1 MEIKK
6 VSVIGAGTM
15 GSGIATVSLIA
26 GYEVNLIDIKQEFVD
41 NAKSK
46 IEQNLQKSV
55 SKCIITEE
63 AFTNALNNLHL
74 ATDNSAVKDSQ
85 LVIEAI
91 VENMDI
97 KKKLMDQLSQYALD
111 DAIIASNTSALKI
124 TDLANL
130 YKKPENVIGLHF
142 FNPPVIMKLVEI
154 IRTELTTQNI
164 YDISKE
170 FILSLKK
177 EPVEV
182 KESPGFVVN
191 RVLVPMINEAA
202 MIYEEGVASAEDIDK
217 AMKLGANH
225 PIGPLALAD
234 MIGIDVCLAIM
245 ETLERDFN
253 SDKYKAAPILSKMI
267 EAGKLG
273 KKSGQG
279 FFDYSKPKVHV

>member
-1 MEIKK
+1 MEIKT

-15 GSGIATVSLIA
+15 GSGIATVSLLS
-26 GYEVNLIDIKQEFVD
+26 GYEVNLIDIKQEFLD
-41 NAKSK
+41 GAKSK
-46 IEQNLQKSV
+46 IEKNLQKSMD
-55 SKCIITEE
+55 KGIITEE
-63 AFTNALNNLHL
+63 TFTNSLNNLHL
-74 ATDNSAVKDSQ
+74 STDFSSVKSSQ

-91 VENMDI
+91 VENMDV
-97 KKKLMDQLSQYALD
+97 KKKLFTQLCEFALE

-124 TDLANL
+124 TDLAHL
-130 YKKPENVIGLHF
+130 YKKPENVIGMHF
-142 FNPPVIMKLVEI
+142 FNPPVIMKLVEL
-154 IRTELTTQNI
+154 IRTDLTSDRI
-164 YDISKE
+164 FDVSKE

-245 ETLERDFN
+245 ETLQRDFN
-253 SDKYKAAPILSKMI
+253 SDKYKPARILEQMVKD
-267 EAGKLG
+267 GNLG
-273 KKSGQG
+273 KKSGKG
-279 FFDYSKPKVHV
+279 FFDYEKQKITA

>member
-1 MEIKK
+1 MQINN

-15 GSGIATVSLIA
+15 GSGIATVSLIG
-26 GYEVNLIDIKQEFVD
+26 GYGVTLLDISQQYLD
-41 NAKSK
+41 GAKAK
-46 IEQNLQKSV
+46 IEKNLQKSAD
-55 SKCIITEE
+55 KGIITEE
-63 AFTNALNNLHL
+63 ARQEMLKKLQLSTDFT
-74 ATDNSAVKDSQ
+74 AVKDSQ

-91 VENMDI
+91 VENLDV
-97 KKKLMDQLSQYALD
+97 KKKLFTQLSESAMA

-124 TDLANL
+124 TDLANF
-130 YKKPENVIGLHF
+130 YKKPENVIGMHF
-142 FNPPVIMKLVEI
+142 FNPPVVMKLVEL
-154 IRTELTTQNI
+154 IRTELTAQKVF
-164 YDISKE
+164 DASMA

-202 MIYEEGVASAEDIDK
+202 MIYEEGVSSAEDIDK

-245 ETLERDFN
+245 ETLQRDFS
-253 SDKYKAAPILSKMI
+253 SDKYKPAQILVRMV
-267 EAGKLG
+267 EEGKLG

-279 FFDYSKPKVHV
+279 FFDYTKQKAMV